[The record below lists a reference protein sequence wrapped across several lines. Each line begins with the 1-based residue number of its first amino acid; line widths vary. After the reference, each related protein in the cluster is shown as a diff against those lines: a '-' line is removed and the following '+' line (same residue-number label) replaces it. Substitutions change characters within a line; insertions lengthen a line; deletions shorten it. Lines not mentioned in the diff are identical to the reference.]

1 MSTRLA
7 AVHGRYA
14 KLCRRFPVGLASVRS
29 DIDPHNRIDLLMI
42 IKPRVRGFLCVT
54 SHPAGCDANIKRQID
69 YVKSQGPIAEGPKR
83 VLVIGASTGYGLSSR
98 ITAAFGCGAD
108 TLGIFFEKEGTQTK
122 PGTAGW
128 YNSAAIHHHAQAA
141 GLYAKSIN
149 GDAFSNAVKQ
159 KAIDTI
165 KADMGQIDL
174 VVYSLASPR
183 RQHPVTGVVHNS
195 TLKPIGGDAVQKG
208 VNTDKEEVQD
218 FHLEQAT
225 QDEID
230 NTVAVM
236 GGEDW
241 QMWIDALDDAGVL
254 ADGAKTTAY
263 TYIGEKLTWDIYW
276 HGTIGAA
283 KKDLDKRVVA
293 IRARMAAKGGD
304 ARVSVLKAVVTQASA
319 AIPAMPIYLALLFKV
334 MKEQGTHEG
343 CIEQIDGLFRD
354 SLYSTQPYLDEEGR
368 LRADGQELDPAIQD
382 AVAKLWQGVNTETL
396 RQLSDFEGYKREFLQ
411 LFGFEVDGVDYA
423 ADVNP
428 EVPINNMV

>member
-1 MSTRLA
+1 
-7 AVHGRYA
+7 
-14 KLCRRFPVGLASVRS
+14 
-29 DIDPHNRIDLLMI
+29 MI

-54 SHPAGCDANIKRQID
+54 SHPAGCDTNIKRQID
-69 YVKSQGPIAEGPKR
+69 YVKSQGPIVEGPKR

-108 TLGIFFEKEGTQTK
+108 TLGIFFEKEGTQAK

-128 YNSAAIHHHAQAA
+128 YNSAAFHHHAQAA

-149 GDAFSNAVKQ
+149 GDAFSDAVKQ

-174 VVYSLASPR
+174 VIYSLASPR

-354 SLYSTQPYLDEEGR
+354 SLYSTEPYLDEEGR
-368 LRADGQELDPAIQD
+368 LRADGKELDPAIQD
-382 AVAKLWQGVNTETL
+382 AVGKLWQGVNTETL